1 MQKNSTLF
9 TAKNSTPLAISSNTY
24 VKIYFAFLLLSP
36 VAFNPPKYF
45 TSGRGFKKIFISYGV
60 RIKRLFNCRLLKN
73 VLLFIVIIHFL
84 CHMPDPGIFTF
95 QNILTVSHD

>member
-45 TSGRGFKKIFISYGV
+45 TIGRGFKKIFISYGV
-60 RIKRLFNCRLLKN
+60 SIKRLFNQMLPKN
-73 VLLFIVIIHFL
+73 VLLLSIIGRF
-84 CHMPDPGIFTF
+84 
-95 QNILTVSHD
+95 